1 MRLLPI
7 NLILSLLI
15 LISVSGIG
23 ILIQV
28 KLSRSKNKYLGLIL
42 PVLSFLFATLMVL
55 GVSTFTMVSFE
66 TSESVVTMD
75 ESGEIIEESEEIITD
90 SGQEGMTLKNVLSM
104 SYLFLV
110 GNIPTI
116 ILGGIYLNER
126 NKIGTKKAIE
136 KMKIEDL

>member
-1 MRLLPI
+1 MKWLPI

-15 LISVSGIG
+15 LISVTGMGIF
-23 ILIQV
+23 IQV

-55 GVSTFTMVSFE
+55 GASTFTMVSFE